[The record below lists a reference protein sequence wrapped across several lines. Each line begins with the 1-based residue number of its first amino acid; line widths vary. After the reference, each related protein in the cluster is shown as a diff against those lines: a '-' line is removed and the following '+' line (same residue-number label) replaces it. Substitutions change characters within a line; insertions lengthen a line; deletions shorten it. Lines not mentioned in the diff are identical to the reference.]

1 MSEMADATEQEELH
15 EEAGEGWRPRDVLV
29 ALVVV
34 LLILAL
40 AVGGYLFYQAR
51 QNPPVLEGDQAP
63 DFTLPLL
70 AGGETG
76 LAEQRGKVVL
86 LNVWATWCAP
96 CRTEMPYMER
106 MYQGLKGQPFEI
118 LAVSI
123 DDRGA
128 EDVGPFVRE
137 LGLTF
142 PILLDPEKKIEGL
155 YRTSRVP
162 ESFIIDKKGVV
173 RRLVVGPLQ
182 PAHFEEIRQLL
193 AE

>member
-1 MSEMADATEQEELH
+1 MSEMADATKIEEQDG
-15 EEAGEGWRPRDVLV
+15 AGEGWRPRDVLA
-29 ALVVV
+29 ALAVFII
-34 LLILAL
+34 ILAL
-40 AVGGYLFYQAR
+40 AVGGYLYYQAR
-51 QNPPVLEGDQAP
+51 QNPPVIEGDQAP

-70 AGGETG
+70 DGGQAS
-76 LAEQRGKVVL
+76 LVDQRGKVVL

-106 MYQGLKGQPFEI
+106 MYQSLQGQPFEI

-142 PILLDPEKKIEGL
+142 PILLDPDKQIESL

-162 ESFIIDKKGVV
+162 ESFIIDKNGVV
-173 RRLVVGPLQ
+173 RRLVIGPLQ
-182 PAHFEEIRQLL
+182 PAHFEQVRQLL
-193 AE
+193 MES

>member
-1 MSEMADATEQEELH
+1 MSEMADATKIEEQDG
-15 EEAGEGWRPRDVLV
+15 AGEGWRPRDVLA
-29 ALVVV
+29 ALAVFII
-34 LLILAL
+34 ILAL

-51 QNPPVLEGDQAP
+51 QNPPVIEGDQAP

-70 AGGETG
+70 DGGQAS
-76 LAEQRGKVVL
+76 LADQRGKVVL

-106 MYQGLKGQPFEI
+106 MYQSLQGQPFEI

-142 PILLDPEKKIEGL
+142 PILLDPDKQIESL

-162 ESFIIDKKGVV
+162 ESFIIDKNGVV
-173 RRLVVGPLQ
+173 RRLVIGPLQ
-182 PAHFEEIRQLL
+182 PAHFEEVRQLL
-193 AE
+193 MES